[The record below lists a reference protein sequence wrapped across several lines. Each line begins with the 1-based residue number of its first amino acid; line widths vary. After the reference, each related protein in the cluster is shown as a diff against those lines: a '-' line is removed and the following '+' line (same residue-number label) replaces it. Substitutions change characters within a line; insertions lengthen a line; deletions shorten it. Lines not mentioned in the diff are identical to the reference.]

1 MNMRDDDL
9 ELSSLASLAAQ
20 EDFVSNLKHRHRT
33 GTIWALFFLLATIIG
48 IITLTALLLDILN
61 DTSGYAVIGFKTPP
75 ASLTGG
81 VPLDQLSAEQ
91 LTQILQDHVSRGR
104 FNTLQKE
111 KSLESR
117 SVAELVKVVTQEVV
131 KPQVQETY
139 SLFESIFYKNKIFTE
154 ASEKYPGE
162 FIVFRSWFN
171 NEFLATPQSSEPLYA
186 GIRTAILGSLWII
199 AIAMLVAFPLGI
211 GAAIYLEEFAKGKQS
226 RLNSIIQTNINNL
239 AGVPSIIYGLLGLA
253 VFVRVLEPLTS
264 GKIFGLTADTVTAN
278 GRTVLSAG
286 LTLALLILPVIIIN
300 AQEAIR
306 AVPGSLREAGLGVG
320 ATKWQTVWSHVL
332 PVALPGILTGSI
344 LAMSRAIGETA
355 PLVVV
360 GASTFITY
368 DPSSLFSRFTA
379 LPIQIYQWTTRPQ
392 DEFHNL
398 AAASII
404 ALLLLL
410 LSLNATAIL
419 LRNRYSR
426 RYL

>member
-75 ASLTGG
+75 ASLKGG

-131 KPQVQETY
+131 KPQVQATY

-368 DPSSLFSRFTA
+368 DPSIVFSRFTA

>member
-91 LTQILQDHVSRGR
+91 LTQILQDHVSKGR

-131 KPQVQETY
+131 KPQVRETY

-226 RLNSIIQTNINNL
+226 RLSSIIQTNINNL